1 MNNRGGSD
9 FEFQISWEIGKA
21 GGESRSV
28 GWSATRLSN
37 IEVNRYSVVR
47 IRLSTKVML
56 AGTMLRGS
64 LCSQYVR
71 S

>member
-9 FEFQISWEIGKA
+9 FEFQIGREISKA
-21 GGESRSV
+21 GGESRLV

-37 IEVNRYSVVR
+37 IEINRYSVVR
-47 IRLSTKVML
+47 ISLSTKVML
-56 AGTMLRGS
+56 SGTMLRGS